1 MKELAI
7 FLSAL
12 AMAAA
17 SYAAADRSVTLQ
29 VSNMT
34 CATCPI
40 AVRVALEKMPGVAAA
55 RVDFKS
61 KLAVVS
67 FDPAK
72 TTPEALMK
80 ATANVGFPSSLK
92 QGQ

>member
-1 MKELAI
+1 MKSLAI
-7 FLSAL
+7 LLSTLTL
-12 AMAAA
+12 AAGVHAAA
-17 SYAAADRSVTLQ
+17 GSNVTLQ

-40 AVRVALEKMPGVAAA
+40 AVRMALERVPGVDTAK
-55 RVDFKS
+55 VDFKS
-61 KLAVVS
+61 KRAVVK

-72 TTPEALMK
+72 TTPDALLK
-80 ATANVGFPSSLK
+80 ATADAGFPSTLR

>member
-1 MKELAI
+1 MV
-7 FLSAL
+7 
-12 AMAAA
+12 AA
-17 SYAAADRSVTLQ
+17 SYATAYRSVTLQ

-40 AVRVALEKMPGVAAA
+40 AVRMALEKVTGVAAA
-55 RVDFKS
+55 KVDFKS

-67 FDPAK
+67 FDHAK

-80 ATANVGFPSSLK
+80 ATTSAGIPSTLK
-92 QGQ
+92 QGR

>member
-1 MKELAI
+1 MKALAI

-12 AMAAA
+12 AMVAA
-17 SYAAADRSVTLQ
+17 SYAAAERSVTLQ

-40 AVRVALEKMPGVAAA
+40 AVRMALEKVPGVAAVK
-55 RVDFKS
+55 VDFKS

-67 FDPAK
+67 YDHARA
-72 TTPEALMK
+72 TPEALMK
-80 ATANVGFPSSLK
+80 ATASAGFPSTLK
-92 QGQ
+92 QGK

>member
-1 MKELAI
+1 MKALGTFVA
-7 FLSAL
+7 AL
-12 AMAAA
+12 AMIAGTFAVP
-17 SYAAADRSVTLQ
+17 DRSVTLQ

-40 AVRVALEKMPGVAAA
+40 AVRMALEKVPGVGAAK
-55 RVDFKS
+55 VDFKS

-80 ATANVGFPSSLK
+80 ATANVGFPSTLK
-92 QGQ
+92 QAQ